1 MNGIKSTPYQLER
14 RQEVIRN
21 LYEIVKEEF
30 EEYKPRDEK
39 DSLLGYIL
47 DEYIYK
53 CTELEVDELEDI
65 IVNHFGI
72 D

>member
-1 MNGIKSTPYQLER
+1 MNGLKSTPFQLQR
-14 RQEVIRN
+14 RPEVIRN

-30 EEYKPRDEK
+30 EEYKLRDEN

-65 IVNHFGI
+65 IVNHYGI

>member
-1 MNGIKSTPYQLER
+1 MNGLKSTPAQLQR
-14 RQEVIRN
+14 RKEVVRD

-30 EEYKPRDEK
+30 EEYKLRDEN

>member
-1 MNGIKSTPYQLER
+1 MNGLKSTPYQLQR

-30 EEYKPRDEK
+30 EEYKLRDEN

-47 DEYIYK
+47 DEYLYK

-65 IVNHFGI
+65 IVNHYGI